1 MRLQTL
7 YTPIASPIVDGLQPF
22 VTFEG
27 RYFRTHMDRHVRQRG
42 NSLDQ
47 IARHAVLE
55 ILAPDEDMN
64 MGSMRRKKHNGL
76 SC

>member
-1 MRLQTL
+1 MKAEQSREAWNKGKLVGQKPPLRLKDVWAMNRRIL
-7 YTPIASPIVDGLQPF
+7 
-22 VTFEG
+22 
-27 RYFRTHMDRHVRQRG
+27 QRG

-47 IARHAVLE
+47 IVRHAVFE

-64 MGSMRRKKHNGL
+64 MGSMRCKKHNGL